1 MENYL
6 IILRH
11 TPSWVWVLLAY
22 LIYAGIKARQ
32 PRRQSLP
39 RLLLLPIVF
48 LYWGASSILHTLAIR
63 EVAVAGF
70 VLALSVGACLG
81 WMLGKTAGV
90 YRPDSRDFE
99 RRGSSVPL
107 VLMLLTFCLRFYFS
121 VQLTWFP
128 ELADS
133 VIFCALSGA
142 VGGITGGIF
151 SGITL
156 RLLNQMR
163 RTQTSVL

>member
-6 IILRH
+6 IIIRH
-11 TPSWVWVLLAY
+11 TPSWVWILLAY

-32 PRRQSLP
+32 PRQQSLR
-39 RLLLLPIVF
+39 RLLVLPIIF
-48 LYWGASSILHTLAIR
+48 LCWGLSSILHNLTMT

-70 VLALSVGACLG
+70 VLALIIGLALG
-81 WMLGKTAGV
+81 WMLGKNAGV
-90 YRPDSRDFE
+90 YRADIQCFE
-99 RRGSSVPL
+99 RAGSSVPL

-121 VQLTWFP
+121 VQLAWFP
-128 ELADS
+128 ALADS
-133 VIFCALSGA
+133 AVFCALSGA

-151 SGITL
+151 SGIAL

-163 RTQTSVL
+163 ATHKVSL

>member
-6 IILRH
+6 IIIRH
-11 TPSWVWVLLAY
+11 TPVWVWILLAY

-32 PRRQSLP
+32 PRQQSLL
-39 RLLLLPIVF
+39 RLLILPIVF
-48 LYWGASSILHTLAIR
+48 LYWGASSILHTLNIR
-63 EVAVAGF
+63 EAAIAGF
-70 VLALSVGACLG
+70 LLALAVGVILG
-81 WMLGKTAGV
+81 WISGKNAGV
-90 YRPDSRDFE
+90 YRSDIQRFE

-121 VQLTWFP
+121 VQLAWFP
-128 ELADS
+128 GLADNL
-133 VIFCALSGA
+133 VFCVLSGV

-163 RTQTSVL
+163 TPHTASR

>member
-6 IILRH
+6 IIIRH
-11 TPSWVWVLLAY
+11 TPSWVWILLAY

-32 PRRQSLP
+32 ARRQSLL
-39 RLLLLPIVF
+39 RLLVLPIVF
-48 LYWGASSILHTLAIR
+48 LCWGASSILHTLAIR

-70 VLALSVGACLG
+70 LLALIVGVCLG
-81 WMLGKTAGV
+81 WILGKNAGV
-90 YRPDSRDFE
+90 YRADAQCFDRT
-99 RRGSSVPL
+99 GSSVPL
-107 VLMLLTFCLRFYFS
+107 ALMLLTFCLRFYFS
-121 VQLTWFP
+121 VQLAWFP
-128 ELADS
+128 ELADN

-156 RLLNQMR
+156 RLLNQIR
-163 RTQTSVL
+163 ATHIASR